1 MLNVPDTPQRLHTK
15 VTLDDGSV
23 YEATVD
29 QRDYRRYD
37 LTRGRHGWPPPT
49 EAPFLLQGFV
59 CAAAL
64 VRQGDVTDADPVAV
78 MDRIV
83 EVVETG
89 TSDVSPTGAGPTPA

>member
-1 MLNVPDTPQRLHTK
+1 M
-15 VTLDDGSV
+15 DDGSV
-23 YEATVD
+23 MEAVVD

-37 LTRGRHGWPPPT
+37 LTRSSHKWPAAT
-49 EAPFLLQGFV
+49 DAPFLLQGFV

-64 VRQGDVTDADPVAV
+64 IRQGDVDETDPVVV

-89 TSDVSPTGAGPTPA
+89 SSDVTPTAAGHGPASSLS